1 MATKDE
7 IQEELLCNPAYS
19 SDWIN
24 YASTLIS
31 EEKIDVHTAETFSA
45 PQLGVIIEA
54 FKACSG
60 KDDAQDFIDLISS
73 PALNDTQMR
82 ILLIAYQKGADLSI
96 LRKYAD
102 PKIPYDK
109 SNYLLS
115 ALTEDGVDLSE
126 YIEFS
131 GDRIYEIYAGVKDG
145 VDYTQYAKKC
155 IPADGM
161 SLYRHAR
168 AIGKTVTYDTV
179 KKEMTIK

>member
-7 IQEELLCNPAYS
+7 IQEELLCNASYS

-31 EEKIDVHTAETFSA
+31 EEKIDTHTAETFSA

-82 ILLIAYQKGADLSI
+82 VLLIAYQKGVEVSI
-96 LRKYAD
+96 LEKYAD
-102 PKIPYDK
+102 PKIPYNK

-115 ALTEDGVDLSE
+115 ALTEDGVDLSG

-131 GDRIYEIYAGVKDG
+131 GDQIYEIYAGVKDK
-145 VDYTQYAKKC
+145 VDYAQYAKKC
-155 IPADGM
+155 ISAEDM
-161 SLYRHAR
+161 SLYRHAL
-168 AIGKTVTYDTV
+168 AIGKTVTYDAA

>member
-7 IQEELLCNPAYS
+7 LQEKLLCNPAYS

-24 YASTLIS
+24 YASILIS
-31 EEKIDVHTAETFSA
+31 EEKIDIHTAETFSA

-54 FKACSG
+54 FKACSS

-82 ILLIAYQKGADLSI
+82 VLLIAYQKGAEVSI
-96 LRKYAD
+96 LEKYAD
-102 PKIPYDK
+102 PKIPYNK
-109 SNYLLS
+109 NNYLLS
-115 ALTEDGVDLSE
+115 ALTEDGVDLSG

-131 GDRIYEIYAGVKDG
+131 GDQIYEIYAGVKDK

-155 IPADGM
+155 ISAADM
-161 SLYRHAR
+161 SLYRHAL
-168 AIGKTVTYDTV
+168 AIGKTVTYDAA